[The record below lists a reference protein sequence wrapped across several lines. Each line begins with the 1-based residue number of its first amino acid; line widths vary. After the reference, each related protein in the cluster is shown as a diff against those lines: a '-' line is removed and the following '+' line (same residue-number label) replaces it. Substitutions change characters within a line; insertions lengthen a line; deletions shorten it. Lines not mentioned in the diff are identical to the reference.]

1 MIMDI
6 QDSGML
12 HNGTLPA
19 TPVPSNG
26 VLTGYLANCSNWQ
39 IFFTVLILL
48 MTYDQGMLPESAV
61 MGDC

>member
-19 TPVPSNG
+19 TAVPNHG
-26 VLTGYLANCSNWQ
+26 VLTGYLVNCSNWQ
-39 IFFTVLILL
+39 IFFTILLLL
-48 MTYDQGMLPESAV
+48 MTYDQGMLLDSVRTAN
-61 MGDC
+61 C

>member
-1 MIMDI
+1 MIMDM
-6 QDSGML
+6 QGSDML

-19 TPVPSNG
+19 TLVLSNG

-39 IFFTVLILL
+39 IFFTILLLL

-61 MGDC
+61 MRNC